1 MTKLQRVII
10 IIAAFGIVSLVLT
23 QTQTSAHFSVSSATN
38 AELPSVASTPVFTQ
52 TSASNDAALSNNTPA
67 RTVLQAETIYQTE
80 RGSFYFITSNA
91 ADNAAD
97 NTAENAADKEA
108 DNAAYADKHTQPSS
122 TEQPQYEA
130 STLLSTQADIRI
142 TGPIARTRLTQV
154 FKNTSDQLRSG
165 LYVFPLP
172 ADAAVDH
179 LLMRVGERNI
189 EGKIKRKEVVK
200 ALFTQA
206 KAEGKKASLVAQI
219 RPNIFSNHIAN
230 IPPHSEISVTIEYQQ
245 LIQQDKHNYALR
257 LPLGITPRYSPAS
270 DTQGIHHINNAVSNT
285 EKLKTLSLNRALS
298 AANSLENKAAQPSTS
313 IRVSLN
319 TGMPLKNIISEH
331 HPITVLNPY
340 DTEYQ
345 IELSKAATH
354 ALPRYSSSDLS
365 QSEAAETQALI
376 SKDFVLKWSMRPG
389 YSVQAS
395 HFNYQANEYE
405 YGLITLLPP
414 SADALA
420 AKRNLVFILDVSGS
434 MVGDSLEQAKQS
446 LAIAIDDLQED
457 DFFNVI
463 AFSSDATRLWSH
475 SESASENAKDEA
487 LTFIYGLQA
496 NGGTEIKTAL
506 EMAFALPPITEKA
519 STYLNQILFITDG
532 SVSNED
538 ELMQLIDQQ
547 LGEYRLFTVGIGGAP
562 NGHFMREAAN
572 AGKGTFTFIG
582 DTSTVKPKMT
592 RLLEKLKKPALTDLQ
607 LNIKDAREAF
617 GFEIYPSHLPDLYAD
632 EPLVISYRR
641 HTKDSHTGS
650 EIPFSIKGQ
659 TLAPTASGHLQTRP
673 WSSQLPILDAIKEQ
687 GIHKYWARLKIK
699 DLSRQLARRTPHGES
714 LENVQDTLKEAI
726 TQVAL
731 DHHLVSKFTS
741 LVAIDHDLRQLSANR
756 ANKNS
761 SIREYAQAQL
771 PSTATS
777 SGLFML
783 IGSFLIAISIII
795 LKQSVIRRATGNV
808 SLASLLNTRNSKT
821 QRTQE

>member
-1 MTKLQRVII
+1 MTKLQRIVI

-38 AELPSVASTPVFTQ
+38 TAALPSVVNTAARVQSSASADLVISGETPTQ
-52 TSASNDAALSNNTPA
+52 TI
-67 RTVLQAETIYQTE
+67 LQADTIYQTE
-80 RGSFYFITSNA
+80 RGSFYFIT
-91 ADNAAD
+91 
-97 NTAENAADKEA
+97 NTAELADSQ
-108 DNAAYADKHTQPSS
+108 TQQSN
-122 TEQPQYEA
+122 TDLPQYEA
-130 STLLSTQADIRI
+130 SVLLSTHADIRI

-154 FKNTSDQLRSG
+154 FKNTSAQLRSG

-189 EGKIKRKEVVK
+189 EGKIKRKEVAK

-230 IPPHSEISVTIEYQQ
+230 IPPGSEISVTIEYQQ

-257 LPLGITPRYSPAS
+257 LPLGITPRYSPVDDAH
-270 DTQGIHHINNAVSNT
+270 GIHHLNSEVSNT

-298 AANSLENKAAQPSTS
+298 AANSEKDNAAQPTTS

-331 HPITVLNPY
+331 HPIKVLNPY
-340 DTEYQ
+340 NTEYQ
-345 IELSKAATH
+345 IELDTAATQ
-354 ALPRYSSSDLS
+354 ALPRSSSKDLP
-365 QSEAAETQALI
+365 QSEPPGTQALI
-376 SKDFVLKWSMRPG
+376 PKDFVLTWSMRPG

-395 HFNYQANEYE
+395 HFSYQADEYE

-414 SADALA
+414 SADTLE

-446 LAIAIDDLQED
+446 LAMAIDDLQED

-463 AFSSDATRLWSH
+463 AFSSDATRLWSQ
-475 SESASENAKDEA
+475 SESASENAKNEA

-506 EMAFALPPITEKA
+506 EMAFALTPIIEKA

-538 ELMQLIDQQ
+538 ELMRLIDQH

-562 NGHFMREAAN
+562 NGHFMRLAAN
-572 AGKGTFTFIG
+572 AGKGTYTFIG
-582 DTSTVKPKMT
+582 DNRTVKPKMT

-617 GFEIYPSHLPDLYAD
+617 GFEIYPSQLPDLYAD

-641 HTKDSHTGS
+641 QITDSDTGS
-650 EIPFSIKGQ
+650 EIPFSIKGK

-673 WSSQLPILDAIKEQ
+673 WSSQLPVLNAIREQ

-699 DLSRQLARRTPHGES
+699 DLSQQLARRAPQGES
-714 LENVQDTLKEAI
+714 LEDLQNTLKEAI
-726 TQVAL
+726 TKVAL

-741 LVAIDHDLRQLSANR
+741 LVAIDHDLSQLA
-756 ANKNS
+756 ANKTNKNPS
-761 SIREYAQAQL
+761 SQEYAQAQL
-771 PSTATS
+771 PRTATP

-783 IGSFLIAISIII
+783 IGSFLIAISIIT
-795 LKQSVIRRATGNV
+795 LKQSAIRKAADGLSLV
-808 SLASLLNTRNSKT
+808 SLLDAINST
-821 QRTQE
+821 AQRKKG